1 MEAVVRDL
9 ALKQTYPTARY
20 RCPQCSD
27 QRKKKNDPCLSV
39 TVEGNRALFSCW
51 HCSWQ
56 GMVPLNDRPS
66 VRYEPPRLRIVRT
79 PLPQSTPS
87 EDEQEA
93 AYRWLASRGITRQ
106 TALEAGVVGGMQ
118 FIDGQNQLAVGFP
131 YCHNS
136 QPYAFKWRA
145 IGSKAFTQTG
155 SAQTLWLSEKIS
167 QGSPLVIVE
176 GEMDCLALRQAG
188 IEAVSVPNGAPSP
201 GGRPKSFSPEI
212 DRKFSYVWAHKEL
225 FEHVPKVILALDA
238 DEPGR
243 ALGEELARR
252 IGRAR
257 CWHSLWPEG
266 CKDANDVLLI
276 HGAGVLRECIEDARP
291 WPVKGLY
298 DAEHFFDKVN
308 ALYDKG
314 LPRGEKTGFQTVDEL
329 YTIVPG
335 QLTIV
340 TGAPGS
346 GKSSFID
353 NVLISLAKGKDWRI
367 AVCSF
372 ENPPE
377 VHIAKLAAIA
387 ARQPFFS
394 GPTPRMERE
403 KVHKV
408 LQWVRSHFSFL
419 HQSDGSLSSL
429 DEILDLAKA
438 AVMRYGIR
446 GLVIDPYNFLDRA
459 GANETDWVSDALTK
473 LKVFAMAHDVHV
485 WLCAHPTKLR
495 RKEDGTF
502 PVPTGYDIAGS
513 AHFFNK
519 ADMGITVHRPDLLEN
534 KTEFHAWKVRFS
546 FTGRVGKTNLT
557 YDVATG
563 LYYERVTGE
572 EDDV

>member
-1 MEAVVRDL
+1 MEAVVRSL
-9 ALKQTYPTARY
+9 ALSQRGITQRHL
-20 RCPQCSD
+20 CPACSE
-27 QRKKKNDPCLSV
+27 QRKNKYDKCLSI
-39 TVEGNRALFSCW
+39 TVDSGKALWNCW
-51 HCSWQ
+51 HCTWQ
-56 GMVPLNDRPS
+56 GAIQLNEQPVRHLHVVPTQPKPMAPIS
-66 VRYEPPRLRIVRT
+66 P
-79 PLPQSTPS
+79 PS

-106 TALEAGVVGGMQ
+106 TAIKAGIIGGVK
-118 FIDGQNQLAVGFP
+118 FLDGENRPAVGFV
-131 YCHNS
+131 YIKGAEA
-136 QPYAFKWRA
+136 YAVKWRSLL
-145 IGSKAFTQTG
+145 GKSFTQSG
-155 SAQTLWLSEKIS
+155 SANTLYLSEDAK

-176 GEMDCLALRQAG
+176 GEVDCLSLRQVG
-188 IEAVSVPNGAPSP
+188 VNAVSVPNGAVSP
-201 GGRPKSFSPEI
+201 NVNSTVKSS
-212 DRKFSYVWAHKEL
+212 SYNLKLSSIESAKEL
-225 FEHVPKVILALDA
+225 IEAASKVIVAVDA
-238 DEPGR
+238 DDPGN

-257 CWHSLWPEG
+257 CWRALWPDG
-266 CKDANDVLLI
+266 CKDANDVLVR
-276 HGAGVLRECIEDARP
+276 HGAQVLRECIDNAQP

-298 DAEHFFDKVN
+298 DAGHFFDKVN

-314 LPRGEKTGFQTVDEL
+314 LPRGEKTGFSTVDEL

-335 QLTIV
+335 QLSIV

-346 GKSSFID
+346 GKSSLID
-353 NVLISLAKGKDWRI
+353 NILVNLARSRQWRI

-377 VHIAKLAAIA
+377 VHIAKLSAIA
-387 ARQPFFS
+387 GRQPFFD
-394 GPTPRMERE
+394 GPTPRMDPDKAQ
-403 KVHKV
+403 KVM
-408 LQWVRSHFSFL
+408 QWVRSHFSFL
-419 HQSDGSLSSL
+419 HQSDGTLSSL

-446 GLVIDPYNFLDRA
+446 GLVIDPYNFLDR
-459 GANETDWVSDALTK
+459 GQANETDWVSDALTK

-519 ADMGITVHRPDLLEN
+519 ADMGITIHRPDLLEN
-534 KTEFHAWKVRFS
+534 KTEFHSWKVRFS
-546 FTGRVGKTNLT
+546 FTGKVGKCDLS

-563 LYYERVTGE
+563 LYWERVTGQ
-572 EDDV
+572 EDDC

>member
-1 MEAVVRDL
+1 MPL
-9 ALKQTYPTARY
+9 
-20 RCPQCSD
+20 SD
-27 QRKKKNDPCLSV
+27 QPVRHTPVLRV
-39 TVEGNRALFSCW
+39 
-51 HCSWQ
+51 
-56 GMVPLNDRPS
+56 VPKPM
-66 VRYEPPRLRIVRT
+66 PPI
-79 PLPQSTPS
+79 STPS

-106 TALEAGVVGGMQ
+106 TAVKAGVVGGVKFM
-118 FIDGQNQLAVGFP
+118 DGENRPAVGFA
-131 YCHNS
+131 YKQGS
-136 QPYAFKWRA
+136 ETYAVKWRSLL
-145 IGSKAFTQTG
+145 GKAFTQSG
-155 SAQTLWLSEKIS
+155 AANTLYLSEDAK
-167 QGSPLVIVE
+167 QGGPIAITE
-176 GEMDCLALRQAG
+176 GEMDCLSLRQVG
-188 IEAVSVPNGAPSP
+188 VNAVSVPNGAVPPLAP
-201 GGRPKSFSPEI
+201 GGLVKSPSRY
-212 DRKFSYVWAHKEL
+212 DLKLSAVGNAKEL
-225 FEHVPKVILALDA
+225 IEAASKVIIAVDA
-238 DEPGR
+238 DDPGT

-257 CWHSLWPEG
+257 CWRALWPDG
-266 CKDANDVLLI
+266 CKDANDVLRL
-276 HGAGVLRECIEDARP
+276 HGPDVLRECIDNAQP

-298 DAEHFFDKVN
+298 DAGHFFDKVN

-335 QLTIV
+335 QLSIV

-353 NVLISLAKGKDWRI
+353 NVLVNLAKGKNWRI

-377 VHIAKLAAIA
+377 VHVAKLAAIVG
-387 ARQPFFS
+387 RQPFFS
-394 GPTPRMERE
+394 GPTPRMAPE
-403 KVHKV
+403 KVTKV
-408 LQWVRSHFSFL
+408 LSWVRTHFSFL
-419 HQSDGSLSSL
+419 HQSDGTLSSL

-446 GLVIDPYNFLDRA
+446 GLVIDPYNFLDR
-459 GANETDWVSDALTK
+459 GQANETDWVSDALTK

-519 ADMGITVHRPDLLEN
+519 ADMGITIHRPDLLEN
-534 KTEFHAWKVRFS
+534 KTEFHSWKVRFS
-546 FTGRVGKTNLT
+546 FTGKVGKCDLS

-563 LYYERVTGE
+563 LYWEKVTGQ
-572 EDDV
+572 EDDC